1 MKEDFPKDYFVT
13 IENDSFREGRI
24 SVNKL
29 NQEFVAEID
38 IVQIESR
45 KIWQHVKTI
54 YGRSTARDAL
64 EDASYTLGKYLRG
77 ESVN

>member
-1 MKEDFPKDYFVT
+1 MKEEFPKDYFIT
-13 IENDSFREGRI
+13 IEGDSFREGRI

-29 NQEFVAEID
+29 NQEYVAEID

-64 EDASYTLGKYLRG
+64 EDGSYTLGKYLRG
-77 ESVN
+77 ESVI